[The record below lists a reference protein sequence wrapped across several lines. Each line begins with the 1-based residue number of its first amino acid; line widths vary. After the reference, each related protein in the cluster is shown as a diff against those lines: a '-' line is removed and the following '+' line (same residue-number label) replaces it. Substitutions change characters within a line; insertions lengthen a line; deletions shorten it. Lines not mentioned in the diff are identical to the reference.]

1 MKKKAICTDPTW
13 AGRSDCAHCAIRNR
27 VLFAD
32 LPHDELNVA
41 LLAVDD
47 LVYQPDRLLY
57 RIGEQGKVLYTVRR
71 GMVKLVRDL
80 ADGTE
85 RVVRL
90 LKAGDVA
97 GLEMAIGS
105 HYKHT
110 AITLTETEVCRI
122 PLSTLERLEV
132 HSPRLAHQLIC
143 LLYTSPS
150 PRD

>member
-57 RIGEQGKVLYTVRR
+57 RIGEQGKVLCTPSAAAWSNSSAI
-71 GMVKLVRDL
+71 LP
-80 ADGTE
+80 
-85 RVVRL
+85 
-90 LKAGDVA
+90 
-97 GLEMAIGS
+97 MA
-105 HYKHT
+105 
-110 AITLTETEVCRI
+110 
-122 PLSTLERLEV
+122 
-132 HSPRLAHQLIC
+132 
-143 LLYTSPS
+143 PS
-150 PRD
+150 ASCAC

>member
-13 AGRSDCAHCAIRNR
+13 VGRSDCAHCAIRNR

-32 LPHDELNVA
+32 LPRDELNVA
-41 LLAVDD
+41 LLAVND

-97 GLEMAIGS
+97 GTRSGHRLALQAYG
-105 HYKHT
+105 HY
-110 AITLTETEVCRI
+110 
-122 PLSTLERLEV
+122 
-132 HSPRLAHQLIC
+132 PRLK
-143 LLYTSPS
+143 
-150 PRD
+150 PRSVASR